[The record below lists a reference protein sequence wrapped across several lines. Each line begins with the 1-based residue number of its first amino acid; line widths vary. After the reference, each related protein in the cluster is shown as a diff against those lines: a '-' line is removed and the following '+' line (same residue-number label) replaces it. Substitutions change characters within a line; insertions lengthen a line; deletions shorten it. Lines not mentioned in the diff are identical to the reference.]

1 MMNPI
6 RKILVPTDF
15 SPHASEAFRVAQD
28 LAKPI
33 GATVVLFH
41 VSRPPAVVMDGDR
54 LFLARGRA
62 AAKDVWGELRKL
74 QAKDPAVR
82 VEHEV
87 ILADGADARHIL
99 HILEDRGCDLIVM
112 GTHGRTGLMHRLFGS
127 VTEDVVRRAHCPV
140 MLVKALA
147 PVAGAP
153 TQQVVAKSEARVGS

>member
-1 MMNPI
+1 MSPI

-15 SPHASEAFRVAQD
+15 SSHAGEAFRVAQD

-41 VSRPPAVVMDGDR
+41 VSRPPAVVSDGDR
-54 LFLARGRA
+54 LLLTTGRA
-62 AAKDVWGELRKL
+62 AAKDVWDDLRKL

-87 ILADGADARHIL
+87 ILADRPDARHIL
-99 HILEDRGCDLIVM
+99 QILEEQGCDLIVM
-112 GTHGRTGLMHRLFGS
+112 GTHGRTGLLQRLFGS

-140 MLVKALA
+140 MLVKAPA
-147 PVAGAP
+147 HAAGAP
-153 TQQVVAKSEARVGS
+153 TVKSSAKPESRVGS